1 MNNLSTAPRKIKALL
16 ILCLVGSV
24 ISMGIT
30 FWIYSSVRN
39 VTQSVGKETVP
50 QIVAAKDIRATLAS
64 AHSNAMNAMLTK
76 ERQGG
81 KFWSL
86 YRKDLNTL
94 HLQLVNA
101 SENITYGDEERI
113 PLFTILSNI
122 SAYEYT
128 VGGAVSSGAEISVD
142 QFMEANRLMQQKI
155 LPASSTLNKANL
167 TQLDSIYSSYTKNI
181 NNVVVFMGITGFV
194 FLIILLGTQVYLF
207 KKTHRVLNIG
217 LLTATILFLVS
228 LVYSGMALNSVKADL
243 YTAKQEAFDSLNALW
258 SAKAESF
265 NANAIESLYLLHNGT
280 GIVQTADTINFNLS
294 AARISSDNKAALA
307 GGKFEGYLSD
317 ALSNITFKG
326 EKAAAA
332 SALQQ
337 WVKYVDIDKQIRSLE
352 YDSKHNKAIALCVG
366 DAALQS
372 NYEFIKFDAL
382 LGEVIKINQA
392 NFDSSINSA
401 FKTLD
406 VFPYITAGFLVL
418 IIAACILGM
427 KARIDEYKI

>member
-1 MNNLSTAPRKIKALL
+1 MINLNTAPRKIKALL
-16 ILCLVGSV
+16 ILCLVGTI

-39 VTQSVGKETVP
+39 VAQSVGKETAP

-76 ERQGG
+76 EKQGG

-113 PLFTILSNI
+113 PLYTILSNI

-128 VGGAVSSGAEISVD
+128 VGGAVASSTVSVD

-155 LPASSTLNKANL
+155 LPASSALNKANF
-167 TQLDSIYSSYTKNI
+167 TKLDSIYLSYTQNI
-181 NNVVVFMGITGFV
+181 NNVMAFMFITGFL
-194 FLIILLGTQVYLF
+194 FLIILIFTQVYLF
-207 KKTHRVLNIG
+207 KKTHRVFNIG
-217 LLTATILFLVS
+217 LLTATILFFAC
-228 LVYSGMALNSVKADL
+228 LVYSSIALNSVKADL
-243 YTAKQEAFDSLNALW
+243 YTAKEEVFDSINALW
-258 SAKAESF
+258 SAKAEAY

-294 AARISSDNKAALA
+294 ASRIVSDSKAALA
-307 GGKFEGYLSD
+307 GDKFEGYLSD
-317 ALSNITFKG
+317 ALNNSTIEG
-326 EKAAAA
+326 EKAEIT
-332 SALQQ
+332 SALNQ

-352 YDSKHNKAIALCVG
+352 YDSKHDAAIALCVG
-366 DAALQS
+366 NAAGES
-372 NYEFIKFDAL
+372 NYEFIKFDTL
-382 LGEVIKINQA
+382 LSEVIKINQA
-392 NFDSSINSA
+392 NFNYSINSA
-401 FKTLD
+401 FKTLNT
-406 VFPYITAGFLVL
+406 FPYISAGFLVL

-427 KARIDEYKI
+427 KVRMDEYKI